1 MLSPLASARV
11 NGYGRIALGLGLV
24 AAPEPSTQLWLG
36 DDSRRPGAL
45 ALARMLGIRDVV
57 LGFLTV
63 HTAARPGVGPRTL
76 ATVAL
81 VDAVDAA
88 AIAAVRDRLPSAGAA
103 GVIALAA
110 GSAVQ
115 LAAAA
120 VALR

>member
-1 MLSPLASARV
+1 MSPLDAARA
-11 NGYGRIALGLGLV
+11 NGYGRIALGLGLILAPR
-24 AAPEPSTQLWLG
+24 AATRAWLG
-36 DDSRRPGAL
+36 DDADRPGAN
-45 ALARMLGIRDVV
+45 ALARMLGARDVV

-63 HTAARPGVGPRTL
+63 HTAARPGVGARTL

-88 AIAAVRDRLPSAGAA
+88 AVGSVRDRLPSAGAA

-110 GSAVQ
+110 GSAAQ

-120 VALR
+120 VVLR

>member
-1 MLSPLASARV
+1 M

-24 AAPEPSTQLWLG
+24 ATPEAATRGWLG
-36 DDSRRPGAL
+36 DDAARPGVR
-45 ALARMLGIRDVV
+45 ALARMLGARDVV

-81 VDAVDAA
+81 VDAVDFV
-88 AIAAVRDRLPSAGAA
+88 AIVAQRDRLPRAGATA
-103 GVIALAA
+103 VMAIAAA
-110 GSAVQ
+110 SAVQ

>member
-1 MLSPLASARV
+1 VLSALAQART

-24 AAPEPSTQLWLG
+24 AAPEASARPWLG
-36 DDSRRPGAL
+36 DDAGRPGVL
-45 ALARMLGIRDVV
+45 ALARMVGIRDVV

-63 HTAARPGVGPRTL
+63 HTAGRAGVGPRTL

-88 AIAAVRDRLPSAGAA
+88 AITAVRDRLPSAGAA

-115 LAAAA
+115 LAGAAA
-120 VALR
+120 ALR

>member
-1 MLSPLASARV
+1 VLSAVAQARA
-11 NGYGRIALGLGLV
+11 NGIGRIALGLGLV
-24 AAPEPSTQLWLG
+24 AAPEVATRGWVG
-36 DDSRRPGAL
+36 DDAGRPGMQAV
-45 ALARMLGIRDVV
+45 ARMLGARDVV

-81 VDAVDAA
+81 VDAVDAV
-88 AIAAVRDRLPSAGAA
+88 AITAVRDRLPSAGAA
-103 GVIALAA
+103 GVIAIAA

-120 VALR
+120 AALR

>member
-1 MLSPLASARV
+1 VLSALAQART
-11 NGYGRIALGLGLV
+11 NGYGRIALGLGMV
-24 AAPEPSTQLWLG
+24 AAPEAATRPWLG
-36 DDSRRPGAL
+36 EDAGRAGVQAL
-45 ALARMLGIRDVV
+45 TRMLGARDVI

-81 VDAVDAA
+81 ADVVDAA
-88 AIAAVRDRLPSAGAA
+88 AVSAVRDRLPSGAT

-115 LAAAA
+115 LAGAAA
-120 VALR
+120 ALR

>member
-1 MLSPLASARV
+1 VDALAQARA
-11 NGYGRIALGLGLV
+11 NGYGRIALGLGLI
-24 AAPEPSTQLWLG
+24 AAPEPSAQMWLG
-36 DDSRRPGAL
+36 DDSARPGVRV
-45 ALARMLGIRDVV
+45 LARMLGIRDVV

-63 HTAARPGVGPRTL
+63 HTAGRPGVGPRML

-88 AIAAVRDRLPSAGAA
+88 AVAAARDRLPSAGAA
-103 GVIALAA
+103 GVIALGA

-120 VALR
+120 VSLR

>member
-1 MLSPLASARV
+1 MLSALAQART
-11 NGYGRIALGLGLV
+11 NGYGRIALGLGMV
-24 AAPEPSTQLWLG
+24 VAPEAATRPWMG
-36 DDSRRPGAL
+36 EDAARPGVQAL
-45 ALARMLGIRDVV
+45 TRMVGARDVV
-57 LGFLTV
+57 LGFLTA

-88 AIAAVRDRLPSAGAA
+88 AVSGARDRLPGTAA

-115 LAAAA
+115 LVAAAI
-120 VALR
+120 ALR